1 MSQQSRVLV
10 GQVAAVTGGARGIG
24 RATAAALV
32 REGLKVAIGDVDL
45 ALAEKTAA
53 ELSAGGGTVRAYPL
67 DVTDR
72 ESVRAFVAGAEAD
85 LGPID
90 VFDNNAGIMPV
101 GPFLA
106 ESDESTRRQLEINV
120 MGVVN
125 CGKEILPRFVERRR
139 GHLVNIASVAG
150 KGGFP
155 GAATYCGT
163 KHFVVGWSEALRGE
177 MQHADVPVDI
187 SCVMPAIVQTELAT
201 GLKATRGV
209 KQITPEDVADG
220 IVDALKNPR
229 FDVFVPRSAGVANR
243 IVGMLPR
250 RGREGLVRVMK
261 ADVALIE
268 ADHGARKAYELRAA
282 TNDAQL
288 PAPAKAPEL
297 TSGTE

>member
-32 REGLKVAIGDVDL
+32 RQGMKVAIGDVDV
-45 ALAEKTAA
+45 ALAERTAE

-72 ESVRAFVAGAEAD
+72 ASVRAFVEATEAD

-106 ESDESTRRQLEINV
+106 ESDESTRRQLEVNV

-177 MQHADVPVDI
+177 MIHADVPVDI

-201 GLKATRGV
+201 GLQATRGV
-209 KQITPEDVADG
+209 KQITPEDVAEG
-220 IVDALKNPR
+220 IVDALRQPR
-229 FDVFVPRSAGVANR
+229 FDVFVPKSAGVTNR
-243 IVGMLPR
+243 IVGVLPR
-250 RGREGLVRVMK
+250 RGREGLMRALK
-261 ADVALIE
+261 ADTALIE
-268 ADHGARKAYELRAA
+268 ADHGARQAYELRAA
-282 TNDAQL
+282 TSDAQL

-297 TSGTE
+297 TSGE

>member
-1 MSQQSRVLV
+1 MSQQPRVLV

-45 ALAEKTAA
+45 ALAEQTAA
-53 ELSAGGGTVRAYPL
+53 DLSAGGGTVRAYPL

-72 ESVRAFVAGAEAD
+72 ESVRAFVEAAEAD

-101 GPFLA
+101 GPFL
-106 ESDESTRRQLEINV
+106 DETDDSTRRQVEINV
-120 MGVVN
+120 IGVVN

-177 MQHADVPVDI
+177 MMHADVPVDI

-261 ADVALIE
+261 ADIALIE

-282 TNDAQL
+282 TNEPQL
-288 PAPAKAPEL
+288 PAPARAPEL
-297 TSGTE
+297 PPGR